1 MREEKEI
8 LDIKPMKMSKIL
20 AWQVLHLLYLL
31 FVTPFQSCNMYVE
44 KAQATYDLMFG

>member
-20 AWQVLHLLYLL
+20 AWQVLYLA
-31 FVTPFQSCNMYVE
+31 FVTPFQIYNIYVH
-44 KAQATYDLMFG
+44 KAQGKYDLMFC